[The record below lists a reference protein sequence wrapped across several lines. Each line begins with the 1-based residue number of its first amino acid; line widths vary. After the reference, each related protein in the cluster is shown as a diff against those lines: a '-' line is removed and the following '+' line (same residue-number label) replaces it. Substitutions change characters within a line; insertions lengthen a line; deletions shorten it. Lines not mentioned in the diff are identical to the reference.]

1 MESALFWTPDQDFDY
16 YLPSEAQSAASWKL
30 GAAELDV
37 PRRGSAGKGCL
48 MGLDFAIDELY
59 ATHWTPLDTSGC
71 THHTDGRA
79 YPSIDRIRREFADA
93 GFAISL
99 RHVQLFDCFR
109 AEWRDASGSPAG
121 AVVGRTEAEA
131 AVYALSQLRRGLVG
145 AA

>member
-1 MESALFWTPDQDFDY
+1 MESVSFWTPDQDFDY
-16 YLPSEAQSAASWKL
+16 HLQSGTFSGVSWGSVGL
-30 GAAELDV
+30 ET
-37 PRRGSAGKGCL
+37 PRRCGDRKGCL

-79 YPSIDRIRREFADA
+79 YPSIERIKREFAEA
-93 GFAISL
+93 GFTISL

-109 AEWRDASGSPAG
+109 AEWRDAAGSPAG